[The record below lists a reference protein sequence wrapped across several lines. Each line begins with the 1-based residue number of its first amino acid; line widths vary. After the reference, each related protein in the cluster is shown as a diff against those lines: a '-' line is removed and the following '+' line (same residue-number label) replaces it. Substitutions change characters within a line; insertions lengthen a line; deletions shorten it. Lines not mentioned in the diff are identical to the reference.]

1 MSYRLFGAVAALVVG
16 VVLAVGAAE
25 AKAETVKGTVSVA
38 KDDAGK
44 VTGVTLKAGDVT
56 YTLAG
61 DKVKDLEGLDKKVVE
76 VTGKVE
82 EKEGKKVLTVES
94 FKEVKDAPATK

>member
-1 MSYRLFGAVAALVVG
+1 MSYRGFGVVAAMIVG
-16 VVLAVGAAE
+16 VVLVVSAAE
-25 AKAETVKGTVSVA
+25 AKADTVKGTVSVA

-44 VTGVTLKAGDVT
+44 VTSVTLKAGDVT

-61 DKVKDLEGLDKKVVE
+61 DKVKEMEGLDKKVVE

-82 EKEGKKVLTVES
+82 EKEGKKTLTVES